1 MYNFRNSLELKAYN
15 SVEREYHGII
25 WELDKFQCEYI
36 LSNAR
41 VALHGCDNKDQLQ
54 KAVTK
59 IASVFA
65 QEVEKKTL
73 RLRDQLVLFIETN
86 MLKKIM
92 NQWKQKKINRLK
104 SHAEDLCN
112 KSNSEINN
120 LKEELRIERIRIHEQ
135 IKHENEINEL
145 ARKLS
150 QKMRGEKP
158 QDYVMEQEFNSM
170 WVTWLNKIDAKT
182 TDEIFSVDEQIKSLL
197 CEKYPSDMAFFTCN
211 IGNST
216 GRNYAKMTKLVGSLQ
231 PEDIGNT
238 HISVRKMVNDSQQ
251 ESDIYLYKK
260 QATDVSNNIFMKI
273 DIRLSEFVCQ
283 DIRFHISYINEI
295 LNIIYNDVQ
304 THNEHM
310 LNEYKFN
317 LPTT

>member
-1 MYNFRNSLELKAYN
+1 M
-15 SVEREYHGII
+15 
-25 WELDKFQCEYI
+25 
-36 LSNAR
+36 
-41 VALHGCDNKDQLQ
+41 
-54 KAVTK
+54 
-59 IASVFA
+59 
-65 QEVEKKTL
+65 
-73 RLRDQLVLFIETN
+73 
-86 MLKKIM
+86 
-92 NQWKQKKINRLK
+92 
-104 SHAEDLCN
+104 CN

-120 LKEELRIERIRIHEQ
+120 LKEELRIERIRIHEK

-158 QDYVMEQEFNSM
+158 QDYVMEQEFSSM
-170 WVTWLNKIDAKT
+170 WVTWLNKIDAKN

-260 QATDVSNNIFMKI
+260 QAIDVSNNIFMKI
-273 DIRLSEFVCQ
+273 DIRLSELVCQ
-283 DIRFHISYINEI
+283 DIRFDISYVNEI

-304 THNEHM
+304 THNEHT

-317 LPTT
+317 LPTTYRAIIMNHVVQYVTVIFTTLNNKYDSKHSPRGQMEEYRRTAWTLFKNLVESKTGDMVAVGYLKKQQC